1 MFFSLIVPTLG
12 RVAELRALLDSLTRQ
27 SLTTFEVIIVDQNG
41 DDRLVPVINDFMNRL
56 NITHLR
62 STVRQCNHARNI
74 GAGRAVGD
82 IVTFP
87 DDDCVYTDNVLQT
100 VSRLFADAG
109 RPDFITGSVLTL
121 EGRPGKSGR
130 WHPVETAINSHNVW
144 TCLIEFNFFI
154 RRTAFNAAGGF
165 DEGVGP
171 GTDFG
176 SAEGQDL
183 ALRLL
188 EGGFSGRYLPTLHIM
203 HPDKP
208 LALTTARAYSY
219 GVGMGHVMRKNHVG
233 MTTMATFLLR
243 SVMGSLVY
251 LLRGDIPRARYYLLT
266 FLGRIRGYL
275 SLRAG
280 AVTPAPATG

>member
-12 RVAELRALLDSLTRQ
+12 RVGELRALLDSLTRQ

-41 DDRLVPVINDFMNRL
+41 DDRLVPVVNDFTDRL

-62 STVRQCNHARNI
+62 STVRQCNHARNL
-74 GAGRAVGD
+74 GAKRAVGD

-87 DDDCVYTDNVLQT
+87 DDDCVYTDTVLQT
-100 VSRLFADAG
+100 VNELFASFDK
-109 RPDFITGSVLTL
+109 PDFITGSVITL
-121 EGRPGKSGR
+121 EGLRGKSGR
-130 WHPVETAINSHNVW
+130 WHPVETPINSHNVW

-154 RRTAFNAAGGF
+154 RRTAFTATGGF

-171 GTDFG
+171 GTTFG

-188 EGGFSGRYLPTLHIM
+188 EKGFRGLYVPSLHIM

-208 LALTTARAYSY
+208 VTLTTARAYSY
-219 GVGMGHVMRKNHVG
+219 GLGMGHVMRKNHVG
-233 MTTMATFLLR
+233 VATVGTFLLR
-243 SVMGSLVY
+243 SVMGGLVY
-251 LLRGDIPRARYYLLT
+251 LLKGDIPRARYYFLT